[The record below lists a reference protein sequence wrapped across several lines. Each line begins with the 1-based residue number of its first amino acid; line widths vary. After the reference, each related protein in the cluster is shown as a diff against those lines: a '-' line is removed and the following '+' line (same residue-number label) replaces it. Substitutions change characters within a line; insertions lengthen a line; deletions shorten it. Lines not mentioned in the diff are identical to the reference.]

1 MAKAGGTGGNQK
13 PEEWEHLNS
22 RVFLEYATPCIQLVL
37 HKRFLNTRRK
47 SKYFKDGAWE
57 DCLRL
62 YPKKTYSDMER
73 NPWGSG

>member
-1 MAKAGGTGGNQK
+1 MAKAGGTRGNQK

-47 SKYFKDGAWE
+47 SKYFKDRGMGGLPQVVPQE
-57 DCLRL
+57 DLQ
-62 YPKKTYSDMER
+62 
-73 NPWGSG
+73 